1 MKILLIGGSG
11 FLGTYLSKFF
21 LKKGIKCR
29 SCGRNIKNDF
39 ILNKYNEREIS
50 KIIFNYK
57 PDVIINLVSITNVD
71 ECEKNLKKAKEVN
84 TDIAKNI
91 SNVLINQKEKI
102 FFYTFTDQVYNSK
115 NSKENK
121 TNLINNYA
129 KTKIKAEKFVIKVNG
144 CVVRTNFLV
153 SQKEKI
159 HFLIGF
165 IHLLEKKKIHLFSN
179 VFFHQFSL

>member
-102 FFYTFTDQVYNSK
+102 FFT
-115 NSKENK
+115 
-121 TNLINNYA
+121 
-129 KTKIKAEKFVIKVNG
+129 
-144 CVVRTNFLV
+144 
-153 SQKEKI
+153 
-159 HFLIGF
+159 HFY
-165 IHLLEKKKIHLFSN
+165 
-179 VFFHQFSL
+179 

>member
-71 ECEKNLKKAKEVN
+71 ECEKNLKKQKKS
-84 TDIAKNI
+84 TQISQNI

-102 FFYTFTDQVYNSK
+102 FFLHISTDQVYNSK

-129 KTKIKAEKFVIKVNG
+129 K
-144 CVVRTNFLV
+144 
-153 SQKEKI
+153 QK
-159 HFLIGF
+159 
-165 IHLLEKKKIHLFSN
+165 
-179 VFFHQFSL
+179 